1 MAAQLVHEHW
11 GSDVDPDALARA
23 SGAINLDADEANCPA
38 CGAAFKT
45 TARRCPDCGLRFG

>member
-1 MAAQLVHEHW
+1 VHEHW
-11 GSDVDPDALARA
+11 GSDIDPEALERA
-23 SGAINLDADEANCPA
+23 SGAINLDADEAQCPA